1 MTAEAFQL
9 YGTLAAEPKPVTL
22 RAGALSTELVNGNL
36 RTIRHGG
43 TEVLRAIAY
52 IVRDRDWGTYEPD
65 LTDLAIDQKDDRF
78 SVSYTASCLGP
89 NGSRLGFRAT
99 IEGSAD
105 GRLVFDVTALP
116 ESDFETNRCGF
127 CILHPIAGLA
137 GSPVTV
143 EHTDGGVVET
153 ELPDLID
160 PWQPFKNLRAITHQV
175 RPGVVA
181 QCRMDGDTFEMEDQR
196 NWSDASYKTYVRPL
210 ALPWPYVLP
219 ARQPLRQTIS
229 LQITGDANVPASAA
243 AAEPVRV
250 KLGKAGSKLP
260 DIGVVIYP
268 EDVEAALAD
277 LPMLGRLGPRQLLF
291 HFDPTRGHGLNALRA
306 HARLAAAYPVST
318 TLECVVACA
327 GDLDAELSNVA
338 DLVRRAGLRLDAV
351 AVSPAVD
358 RQSTPPGSAWPACPP
373 LEDVY
378 AAARRAF
385 PDIRLGGG
393 MFSYFTEL
401 NRKRVPADQ
410 LDFITHCTCPIVHAA
425 DDLSVMQSLE
435 ALPFIT
441 RSTRAIFGT
450 EPYRIG
456 PSTMAMRQNPYGGAT
471 KDNPQGQRIAMA
483 NRDPRHAA
491 QFAAAWTIGYAAR
504 VAPAGL
510 EMLTLSSFAGP
521 FGVVAGSG
529 EPVAQGTPRPIFQAI
544 EGLCELAGLTHVSAT
559 TSDETRVLALAGRSV
574 SGKIIVWLA
583 NLTSKD
589 VPVDASAFGQGNL
602 AMPPYAITRIG
613 YFSEFIT

>member
-1 MTAEAFQL
+1 MTADAFQL
-9 YGTLAAEPKPVTL
+9 YGTRAAEPKPVTL
-22 RAGALSTELVNGNL
+22 RAGALSAELVNGNL

-65 LTDLAIDQKDDRF
+65 LTDLTIDQTDDRF
-78 SVSYTASCLGP
+78 SVSYAASCLGP
-89 NGSRLGFRAT
+89 DGSRLGFDAT

-143 EHTDGGVVET
+143 EHTDGSVVET

-160 PWQPFKNLRAITHQV
+160 PWQPFKDLRAITHQV

-181 QCRMDGDTFEMEDQR
+181 QCRMEGEAFEMEDQR
-196 NWSDASYKTYVRPL
+196 NWSDASYKAYVRPL

-219 ARQPLRQTIS
+219 AGEPMRQTIS
-229 LQITGDANVPASAA
+229 LRITGDANVPASAA
-243 AAEPVRV
+243 PAEPVRV
-250 KLGKAGSKLP
+250 ELGQAGAKLP
-260 DIGVVIYP
+260 DIGIVVYP
-268 EDVEAALAD
+268 EEIEAALAD
-277 LPMLGRLGPRQLLF
+277 LPLLRGLGPRQLLF
-291 HFDPTRGHGLNALRA
+291 HFDPTRGHGLEALRA

-327 GDLDAELSNVA
+327 GDLDAELSEIA
-338 DLVRRAGLRLDAV
+338 DMVCRAGLRLDAI

-378 AAARRAF
+378 AAARRGF
-385 PDIRLGGG
+385 PGLRLGGG

-401 NRKRVPADQ
+401 NRKRVPASQ
-410 LDFITHCTCPIVHAA
+410 LDFITHCTNPIVHAA

-450 EPYRIG
+450 KPYRIG
-456 PSTMAMRQNPYGGAT
+456 PSTIAMRQNPYGGAT

-491 QFAAAWTIGYAAR
+491 QFAAAWTIGCAAR

-529 EPVAQGTPRPIFQAI
+529 EPVAEGSPRPIFQAVK
-544 EGLCELAGLTHVSAT
+544 GLCELAGLTHVSAM
-559 TSDETRVLALAGRSV
+559 TSDETRVLALAGRSA
-574 SGKIIVWLA
+574 SGETIVWLA
-583 NLTSKD
+583 NLTPND
-589 VPVDASAFGQGNL
+589 MRVDTSALGRGDL
-602 AMPPYAITRIG
+602 VMSPYAITRIG